1 MRLKLLTSILLSSTL
16 LSACGGSNSD
26 GDTDVPPDGGTPPS
40 SYDHQITGNV
50 IHKGAIAGADVCID
64 LDQNGQ
70 CDESE
75 PSSTTDNDGFY
86 QIDWQSDQE
95 HPAYD
100 LIATW
105 IQPSQNLSKPSPL
118 KAAFKSELTQ
128 QGIDANSPVISSS
141 GEAKLM
147 ALQEHNGAINSL
159 TNIEF
164 QRITRMRQAGET
176 PLDIAAERLILT
188 ALLHT
193 IYDRGEANTYQLSA
207 AQSVDVDFQDTYKLH
222 QHIDALIGNQLTDYL
237 AVDDVMSMSKEQ
249 LKQLVSDSGMETQAY
264 LDSDPMDLRFVVNN
278 ALLAQGYIE
287 TPIDQKIMSAADWQV
302 VTTNFLEDEQQP
314 SKFNLA
320 PAKINNVFTLDYGD
334 PALSFT
340 GSINDGKVW
349 GQVIAT
355 DDATAQIEECWNTD
369 MGKWINPDRDDQGYQ
384 PHAMKFIN
392 NNLQTVYS
400 GTSVP
405 VTVEFT
411 KYLSDG
417 NDWQAIL
424 STTPAALQ
432 LSTLNWPTVVYR
444 YTIEQAEDVM
454 CRVQDEFNVWPMPAH
469 QDPLRLTTTDMARLF
484 WPSFYPHDIE
494 VDENTKRVSIDITG
508 EKETYEW
515 SLQTS
520 PSGQSMIQIKQVDLP
535 AKFAEFVLPEHY
547 LIVGADIIE
556 ITLNEA
562 MRFGA
567 ENDYLN
573 IAYDGEE
580 DGFNQRF
587 YQHLSSLVTTTQP

>member
-1 MRLKLLTSILLSSTL
+1 MRLKLLTSILISSTL
-16 LSACGGSNSD
+16 LSACGGSSSD
-26 GDTDVPPDGGTPPS
+26 GGDTPPDGGTPPS
-40 SYDHQITGNV
+40 SFNHQVVGNV
-50 IHKGAIAGADVCID
+50 IHIGAIAGADVCVD

-75 PSSTTDNDGFY
+75 PSSTTDNDGRY
-86 QIDWQSDQE
+86 QIDWESEQE
-95 HPAYD
+95 QPTYD

-105 IQPSQNLSKPSPL
+105 IQTSQSASKPSPL
-118 KAAFKSELTQ
+118 KAAIKPELKQ
-128 QGIDANSPVISSS
+128 QGIDANSSVVSSE

-147 ALQEHNGAINSL
+147 ALQDHNGAINSL

-164 QRITRMRQAGET
+164 QRVTRMRQADET
-176 PLDIAAERLILT
+176 SLDIAAERLILT

-193 IYDRGEANTYQLSA
+193 IYDRGEANTFQLSA
-207 AQSVDVDFQDTYKLH
+207 TQSIDVNFQDSYKLH

-237 AVDDVMSMSKEQ
+237 AVDNVMSMSKEQ
-249 LKQLVSDSGMETQAY
+249 LKQLVSDSDMETQAY
-264 LDSDPMDLRFVVNN
+264 LDSDPMDIRFLVNN
-278 ALLAQGYIE
+278 TLLAQGYIE
-287 TPIDQKIMSAADWQV
+287 APIDQKIMSADDWQV
-302 VTTNFLEDEQQP
+302 ITTHFLEDEQQP
-314 SKFNLA
+314 NKFNLA
-320 PAKINNVFTLDYGD
+320 PAKINNHFTLDYGD

-340 GSINDGKVW
+340 GSIQDGKVW
-349 GQVIAT
+349 GQIIDT
-355 DDATAQIEECWNTD
+355 GDGTAQIEECWNTD

-384 PHAMKFIN
+384 PHVMKFVN

-424 STTPAALQ
+424 STTPAALK
-432 LSTLNWPTVVYR
+432 LSTLNWPTVIYR
-444 YTIEQAEDVM
+444 YTIEQTSDVM
-454 CRVQDEFNVWPMPAH
+454 CRVQDDFNVWPMPAH

-484 WPSFYPHDIE
+484 WPSFYPHDITI
-494 VDENTKRVSIDITG
+494 DENAKRVSIDITG

-515 SLQTS
+515 SLLTS
-520 PSGQSMIQIKQVDLP
+520 PSGQPMIQIKQVELAP
-535 AKFAEFVLPEHY
+535 KFTEFVLPDHY
-547 LIVGADIIE
+547 LILGTDIIE

-562 MRFGA
+562 MRYGA

-573 IAYDGEE
+573 ITFNGEE